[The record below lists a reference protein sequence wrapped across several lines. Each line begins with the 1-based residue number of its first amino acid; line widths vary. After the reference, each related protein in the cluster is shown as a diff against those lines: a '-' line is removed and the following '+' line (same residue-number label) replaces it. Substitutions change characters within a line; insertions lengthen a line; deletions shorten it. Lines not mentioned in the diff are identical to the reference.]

1 MHASL
6 HPSPL
11 HFSAPENVLPLSLHL
26 DRHDGLLGLLD
37 GIHLGGDGAELVEL
51 METRTPPEINP
62 THYTLYVHRYIDRPK
77 DI

>member
-26 DRHDGLLGLLD
+26 DRHDGLLSLLD

-62 THYTLYVHRYIDRPK
+62 THYILYVHRYIDRAK